1 MDDEECLPEN
11 SNLRTHLQ
19 SLGYDELEVKKSPPN
34 SGTIKLD
41 YAAPKCTPYNEDL
54 IDEEVI
60 EQIKILV
67 STQMLFEEDVRNIEN
82 LLSNF
87 KAKRCGMLKNM
98 FQGMFVVVVFL
109 GVILYCI
116 LGGYVFF
123 IVSTF
128 YAYRAADYLW
138 KKNYSQRR
146 LKKLASILQ
155 SNYAL
160 ISKTIR
166 FINENNKFIDSSDLD
181 CVHVTPEFELYN
193 NFKSDFYISL
203 VEIISILSN
212 STKLL
217 IAEMPLY
224 DYVENPKYYICNNFN
239 INCYDTLDL
248 VKLYQ
253 IYLLV
258 QSEFLQRCI
267 LSLIPNLNLL
277 KRSNIMNLNKVVT
290 ESCVKLLKVKNNLN
304 KKFKFVFFNG
314 IYSSNSKTKL
324 NLPCKPKVPNSC
336 YKEELVSSIHDVSNT
351 FQNLLIKSRNIE
363 ENLKSDKLSKE
374 LENDLMNIQAE
385 LSLCQRNL
393 EDGFILLKKANG
405 QKESNEPVEIT
416 QGADIHMNDEQEKVQ
431 VGYSDLN
438 PTVEDEIFEAHFVA
452 GDTTSDA
459 PNFDDWDLEDKMKK
473 KLQKEYSKKVMN
485 ELKTKLMEKAKNW
498 EKREA
503 EIMRR
508 KNGGV
513 VNDKVRSASLEKDD
527 DKNSTDDLTATS
539 DTNTDLS
546 ASLTNDNND
555 VNDHTKK
562 LHTASHA
569 AQQMQN
575 SSVDNGKCTTSTH
588 GIVARENNAKERK
601 LVDRTVSDESFHQ
614 NHFGLLNKNFLT
626 DIGLARQRI
635 LQTNTVQEQCYCD
648 SGDETDPDQ

>member
-19 SLGYDELEVKKSPPN
+19 SLGYDELELKKSPPN

-224 DYVENPKYYICNNFN
+224 DYVENPN
-239 INCYDTLDL
+239 
-248 VKLYQ
+248 
-253 IYLLV
+253 
-258 QSEFLQRCI
+258 
-267 LSLIPNLNLL
+267 
-277 KRSNIMNLNKVVT
+277 
-290 ESCVKLLKVKNNLN
+290 
-304 KKFKFVFFNG
+304 
-314 IYSSNSKTKL
+314 SNSKTKL

-385 LSLCQRNL
+385 LSLCQRNI

-405 QKESNEPVEIT
+405 QKESIAPVEIT

-452 GDTTSDA
+452 GDTNSDA
-459 PNFDDWDLEDKMKK
+459 PNFDEWDLEDKMKK

-527 DKNSTDDLTATS
+527 DKKSTDDLTATS

-546 ASLTNDNND
+546 VSLTNDNDNND
-555 VNDHTKK
+555 VDDPTKK
-562 LHTASHA
+562 LHTASQA
-569 AQQMQN
+569 VQQMQN

-614 NHFGLLNKNFLT
+614 NHLGLLNKNFLT

-635 LQTNTVQEQCYCD
+635 LQTNAVQEQCYCD